1 MLAKVKAQKTR
12 LSNFLTKEL
21 GASLIKSQSTE
32 SEYFQLGPISIRISD
47 HSYRR
52 DNDHLNILIPF
63 NDANSFIIENNFT
76 ISILK
81 SLKEV
86 KVFLQSLLF
95 VSKIGQE
102 SLNTNYGSQLIKQR
116 EEISKLNHE
125 IEFVRLKN
133 EELSKSIA
141 SRNLII
147 VELSEKVKAAENLA
161 LSNPKNVVEKRATIL
176 NAGDII
182 EDSIIINRKIYPL
195 KYFDQPFKNKINNI
209 IESTKALKIIK
220 SSL

>member
-21 GASLIKSQSTE
+21 GASLVKSQSTE

-47 HSYRR
+47 HSFRR

-76 ISILK
+76 ISVLK

-86 KVFLQSLLF
+86 KAFLQSLLF
-95 VSKIGQE
+95 VSKIHQE
-102 SLNTNYGSQLIKQR
+102 SLNTSYESQLIKQR

-147 VELSEKVKAAENLA
+147 VKLSEKVKAAEDLA

-195 KYFDQPFKNKINNI
+195 KYFDQSFKNKINNI
-209 IESTKALKIIK
+209 IKSTKALKIIK
-220 SSL
+220 

>member
-21 GASLIKSQSTE
+21 GASLVKSQSTE

-52 DNDHLNILIPF
+52 DNDHLNIFIPF
-63 NDANSFIIENNFT
+63 NDSNSFIIENNFT

-95 VSKIGQE
+95 ISKIHQE
-102 SLNTNYGSQLIKQR
+102 SLNTNYEKQLIKQR

-125 IEFVRLKN
+125 IEFTRLKN
-133 EELSKSIA
+133 EELAKSIA

-147 VELSEKVKAAENLA
+147 VELHEKIKAAEDLA
-161 LSNPKNVVEKRATIL
+161 LRDSKNVVEKRATIL
-176 NAGDII
+176 NAGDIT
-182 EDSIIINRKIYPL
+182 EDSVVIDRKIYPL
-195 KYFDQPFKNKINNI
+195 KYFDFSFQTKMHNVINN
-209 IESTKALKIIK
+209 TKELKRIK
-220 SSL
+220 KGL

>member
-95 VSKIGQE
+95 VSKISQE
-102 SLNTNYGSQLIKQR
+102 SLNTNQLIKQR

-209 IESTKALKIIK
+209 IENRKELKIIK

>member
-95 VSKIGQE
+95 ISKIGQE
-102 SLNTNYGSQLIKQR
+102 SLNTNYGNQLIKQR

-195 KYFDQPFKNKINNI
+195 KYFDQSFKNKINNI